1 MYSLRLL
8 DAALRDARYAL
19 RVLRK
24 SPAFALTASLTLA
37 IAIGVNTAVFSVI
50 DGVLLRPLPF
60 PEPHRLALVS
70 RSSGPGAADTSQN
83 GRTWETVRDRAVTVD
98 RAVFS
103 LWTTGVNVVVER
115 GGGRRVQHVQQQRVG
130 AGFFGV
136 LGVSPS
142 IGREFLA
149 AEDRPGGPP
158 ATILSASL
166 WRSAFNGDPTVVGR
180 TIALRG
186 EPYEVIG
193 VMPDGFQSGERADLW
208 TPLRASSSGEGEG
221 ENYHIAVRLRP
232 GITWPQAAEEITRI
246 GVDMQRARPASNEP
260 PRVFSIVSMQEGLT
274 GTMRRPLLILWAAV
288 GLVLIVA
295 SVNLAGLILARA
307 SGRTRELA
315 TRLALGS
322 GRAAVVRQLVT
333 EAIVLGLL
341 GGAAGIALGALALT
355 GLKTVARDA
364 FTIWQPV
371 FLGRRGVVAAATLS
385 VLASVLFGLAPA
397 LQASR
402 LDVQAALTHAGGRSV
417 AGGGS
422 RRTRRVLVAA
432 QVALGVV
439 LLVCAGLLLRTF
451 THLRGLN
458 PGFDPR
464 HLVTASVSLEDA
476 RYKTSAGVNR
486 FVDESLAA
494 MRQVPGVEAAAV
506 SLGLPYERVLNL
518 GFRRI
523 AGGQPS
529 AGGSITSATYV
540 THDYFSAL
548 RLPVRRGRA
557 FNARDTAGSPGV
569 VVINDSFARTY
580 YPIDDPLGQRIAF
593 MGRERE
599 IVGVAGDMQIK
610 PGWGEHGPLA
620 PMPIAYV
627 PVSQTSDGTL
637 RLIHGWFAPT
647 FIVRSSGSF
656 SATTAAMRRAL
667 DHVDP
672 LLPFAEVR
680 SMADV
685 QGAALAQPRF
695 MMALLMALAV
705 TAVLLSAIGVHGLIA
720 TSVSE
725 RTREMGIRLALGA
738 TLPQAMR
745 TLAVPGILLASA
757 GVLVGSAAA
766 LAAVRLLRHFV
777 WGVSVSDPVTFVA
790 VGVFL
795 LSVAA
800 LASFIPASR
809 ILRLD
814 PASSLRTE

>member
-1 MYSLRLL
+1 MYRLEVL
-8 DAALRDARYAL
+8 DPRLRDARYAL

-24 SPAFALTASLTLA
+24 SPAFTLTASLTLA

-70 RSSGPGAADTSQN
+70 RSSGPGAAETSQN
-83 GRTWETVRDRAVTVD
+83 GRTWENVRDRAVTVD

-115 GGGRRVQHVQQQRVG
+115 NGSRRVQRVQQQRVG

-136 LGVSPS
+136 LGVTPS
-142 IGREFLA
+142 IGREFQA
-149 AEDRPGGPP
+149 AEDRPGGPQ
-158 ATILSASL
+158 ATILSAAL
-166 WRSAFNGDPTVVGR
+166 WRSAFNGDRLVVGR

-186 EPYEVIG
+186 EQHEVIG

-208 TPLRASSSGEGEG
+208 TPLRPTTSGEGDG
-221 ENYHIAVRLRP
+221 ENYHIAVRLRS

-246 GVDMQRARPASNEP
+246 GVDMQRARPPSKQP
-260 PRVFSIVSMQEGLT
+260 PQVFAIVPMQEGLT
-274 GTMRRPLLILWAAV
+274 GAMRRPLLILWAAV
-288 GLVLIVA
+288 GLVLVVA
-295 SVNLAGLILARA
+295 CVNLAGLILARA

-341 GGAAGIALGALALT
+341 GGAAGIALGAVALI

-371 FLGRRGVVAAATLS
+371 SLDGRAVAAAALLS
-385 VLASVLFGLAPA
+385 MLASVLFGLAPA

-402 LDVQAALTHAGGRSV
+402 LDVQAALAHGGGRSV
-417 AGGGS
+417 AGGAS

-464 HLVTASVSLEDA
+464 NLVTASVSLEDA
-476 RYKTSAGVNR
+476 RYKTSVGINR

-494 MRQVPGVEAAAV
+494 MQQIPGVESAAV

-523 AGGQPS
+523 AGGQPA

-540 THDYFSAL
+540 TPDYFTAL

-557 FNARDTAGSPGV
+557 FDARDTAGAPGV
-569 VVINDSFARTY
+569 VIVNDSFAKTY
-580 YPIDDPLGQRIAF
+580 YPGDDPLGQRIAF

-599 IVGVAGDMQIK
+599 IVGVAGDMQVK
-610 PGWGEHGPLA
+610 PGWGNHGPLA

-637 RLIHGWFAPT
+637 RLVHSWFSPT

-656 SATTAAMRRAL
+656 SATTAGMRRAL

-685 QGAALAQPRF
+685 KGEALAQQRF
-695 MMALLMALAV
+695 MLALLIALAV
-705 TAVLLSAIGVHGLIA
+705 TAVILAAIGVHGLIA

-725 RTREMGIRLALGA
+725 RTREIGIRLALGA

-745 TLAVPGILLASA
+745 TLALPGILLASA
-757 GVLVGSAAA
+757 GVLVGSVAA

-777 WGVSVSDPVTFVA
+777 WGVSISDPVTFVA

-795 LSVAA
+795 LSVATF
-800 LASFIPASR
+800 ASFVPATR
-809 ILRLD
+809 ILRMD
-814 PASSLRTE
+814 PASTLRAD